1 MEFLIEF
8 EGMPQAIL
16 PAAVATFTFTTDIS
30 SIYSTCRVVLQEC
43 LRSYFNKIRI
53 GQSVTVTFIDDGK
66 RYENYMAVLSYQKI
80 PQAVG
85 LATDQ
90 LDVRLIS
97 KFYFDQHVPV
107 TACYEANVS
116 SIISSILDRGF
127 PEVKKEIA
135 STADPAALRY
145 QVGKR
150 YQDFITDLL
159 PFATIDGLPVFL
171 FSDHKGTLR
180 LKGIAEAWKS
190 DISNATLLVT
200 GRDTDT
206 DPTSSVNNNIGT
218 RRAYMRS
225 YRVTGD
231 GTNASS
237 TVRSYATTAV
247 FLDPHNTKERTLFNS
262 SETYNP
268 QSLRPTPNSERIF
281 GWEIAPQDAINKATR
296 EAFER
301 NMNMFTIDATANT
314 FIGGD
319 LAIMNNVRVIIPYAD
334 GVTRA
339 DGTPVTLGDGLYI
352 VKGLQYTM
360 EAPRNLKFTRIS
372 LLQVSC

>member
-8 EGMPQAIL
+8 EGLPQTIL
-16 PAAVATFTFTTDIS
+16 PAAVTTFTFTTDIS

-66 RYENYMAVLSYQKI
+66 RYENYMAVLSYQKT

-90 LDVRLIS
+90 LDVRVIS

-107 TACYEANVS
+107 TTCYEANVS
-116 SIISSILDRGF
+116 SIISSILDREF

-231 GTNASS
+231 GANASS

-281 GWEIAPQDAINKATR
+281 GWEITPQDAINKATR

-319 LAIMNNVRVIIPYAD
+319 LAIMNNVRVIIPYTD

>member
-1 MEFLIEF
+1 MEFRIKF
-8 EGMPQAIL
+8 EGMPQTIL
-16 PAAVATFTFTTDIS
+16 PAAVTTFTFTTDIS

-43 LRSYFNKIRI
+43 LQNYFNEIRI
-53 GQSVTVTFIDDGK
+53 GQAVTVTFIDNEK
-66 RYENYMAVLSYQKI
+66 YYENYMAVLSYQKI

-85 LATDQ
+85 LSTDQ
-90 LDVRLIS
+90 LDIRLIS
-97 KFYFDQHVPV
+97 RFYFDQYRPA
-107 TACYEANVS
+107 TAYYEANVG
-116 SIISSILDRGF
+116 SIISSILDKRF
-127 PEVKKEIA
+127 PEVKRDLA

-150 YQDFITDLL
+150 YQDFMTELL
-159 PFATIDGLPVFL
+159 PFAAIDNLPVFL
-171 FSDHKGTLR
+171 FSDHTGTLR

-190 DISNATLLVT
+190 DISDATLLVT

-206 DPTSSVNNNIGT
+206 SSFINNNIGT
-218 RRAYMRS
+218 NRAYMRS
-225 YRVTGD
+225 YRITGD

-237 TVRSYATTAV
+237 TVRSYATATV
-247 FLDPHNTKERTLFNS
+247 FLDPHDTKDRTLFNS

-268 QSLRPTPNSERIF
+268 QSLRPTPNSERFF
-281 GWEIAPQDAINKATR
+281 GWEIAPQDAVNKATR

-301 NMNMFTIDATANT
+301 NMDMFTIDATANT

-319 LAIMNNVRVIIPYAD
+319 LTVMSNVRVIIPYHTNI
-334 GVTRA
+334 TRA

-352 VKGLQYTM
+352 VRGLQYTM